1 MKKSKDIQAQIE
13 ELQEQLSVLEAA
25 DSPEIVLQTLR
36 DKIAQLKNQL
46 HPTGK
51 EEPPD
56 KLVGPDQILARLGN
70 RSVIIGGGAQGLT
83 VITGDGNRIN
93 ISPKDVPVDI
103 LLNAYYRSLAAE
115 CSRLP
120 LGVIDV
126 EFVRANRKGDV
137 PLPDV
142 YVNLDVTTPPKPDEG
157 EDRHDWALRLEK
169 GSGDKRT
176 ALLEAIT
183 HENNQRAVLLG
194 EAGSGKTTF
203 VNYLT
208 YLLANESETL
218 PESLQGL
225 LPVRLILRQVVAQ
238 ETATNEANG
247 GARLLWNAL
256 ESDIARRLGSFA
268 AIILVN
274 EIQNRLMKEGGFVFL
289 DGLDEV
295 PVAGKRRRALLA
307 AIRDLVEQLPQAHI
321 LVTARPYAY
330 AEKSWRLEKF
340 PILALAPFSEKQVNG
355 FLQRW
360 YQAVREGMGW
370 NEYTATHKGQRLQ
383 IALRER
389 PYLADLASRPLLL
402 TLMATLH
409 SSWGQLPEDRAD
421 LYEET
426 VKLLLSRWQ
435 RAREVRTPS
444 GELIIEPSIADALN
458 VGEKRIRSVLE
469 TLAHTMHER
478 QREDPEGQEGAA
490 DISEGELLVA
500 FKPLLKRK
508 RSIPMN

>member
-56 KLVGPDQILARLGN
+56 ELVGPDQILATLGN

-93 ISPKDVPVDI
+93 ISPEDIPVDT

-126 EFVRANRKGDV
+126 EFVRKSSKGDV

-142 YVNLDVTTPPKPDEG
+142 YVDLDVTTPPKPDEG

-169 GSGDKRT
+169 GDGDNRI

-238 ETATNEANG
+238 QTAANEANG

-256 ESDIARRLGSFA
+256 ESDIARRLGDLAA
-268 AIILVN
+268 AILVSVL
-274 EIQNRLMKEGGFVFL
+274 QQRLMEEGGFVFL

-295 PVAGKRRRALLA
+295 PAAGERRQTLLDA
-307 AIRDLVEQLPQAHI
+307 VQDLAGQLPQAHI

-330 AEKSWRLEKF
+330 AEKRLGAWKSFPSWR
-340 PILALAPFSEKQVNG
+340 
-355 FLQRW
+355 W
-360 YQAVREGMGW
+360 
-370 NEYTATHKGQRLQ
+370 RL
-383 IALRER
+383 
-389 PYLADLASRPLLL
+389 S
-402 TLMATLH
+402 
-409 SSWGQLPEDRAD
+409 
-421 LYEET
+421 
-426 VKLLLSRWQ
+426 VK
-435 RAREVRTPS
+435 
-444 GELIIEPSIADALN
+444 N
-458 VGEKRIRSVLE
+458 K
-469 TLAHTMHER
+469 
-478 QREDPEGQEGAA
+478 
-490 DISEGELLVA
+490 
-500 FKPLLKRK
+500 
-508 RSIPMN
+508 